1 MKQLLNVA
9 RMGNPI
15 LRQKAEEVAPAR
27 IAEPEFQDFLDS
39 MILTMHEYDGVGLA
53 APQVHQSV
61 RVVVLHEDAGIAN
74 EGEEPLTVLINP
86 RITALTKERSSM
98 WEGCLSVPGLRGKV
112 SRPNRVRLLALD
124 RSGKK
129 LELELSGFAAI
140 VIQHECDHLDGVL
153 FLDRIENRHELAFE
167 REFERY
173 FRPELEAEFE
183 AESEEA
189 AEEEGAS

>member
-15 LRQKAEEVAPAR
+15 LRRKAEEVAPAR
-27 IAEPEFQDFLDS
+27 IEEPEFQDFLDS
-39 MILTMHEYDGVGLA
+39 MILTMHEYEGVGLA
-53 APQVHQSV
+53 APQVHQSL
-61 RVVVLHEDAGIAN
+61 RVVVLHEEAGIVE

-86 RITALTKERSSM
+86 RITPLTQERSSM

-112 SRPNRVRLLALD
+112 SRPNRVRLAALD
-124 RSGKK
+124 RTGKRID
-129 LELELSGFAAI
+129 LELKGFAAI

-153 FLDRIENRHELAFE
+153 FLDRIEDRRELAFE

-173 FRPELEAEFE
+173 FRPELEAELDE
-183 AESEEA
+183 T
-189 AEEEGAS
+189 AEEEEAS